1 MSFIRR
7 NKALAAFA
15 FLTLL
20 ASGPFAGPVA
30 AQPDG
35 MPRVVVE
42 LFTSQGCYSCP
53 PAEAILGELADRDDV
68 LALEFHVDYWDY
80 IGWKDPFASAAFTER
95 QRAYRSA
102 LNARYVYTPQMVIDG
117 RMDEV
122 GSRRMA
128 VEKKIRAAYDAKH
141 ARPTP
146 IVSLTR
152 APDGAVTVRVAG
164 APDGKEYEII
174 LAAFDNRHSTEVPRG
189 ENAGKV
195 LISRHVVR
203 GFRKLGDWIGG
214 PAEQTVALDGAM
226 QADGLA
232 VLIQEKDYGPIIANA
247 LLRPGGS

>member
-1 MSFIRR
+1 MVLIRR
-7 NKALAAFA
+7 RAAVAAAAFLA
-15 FLTLL
+15 LTAAGPL
-20 ASGPFAGPVA
+20 AEPVA
-30 AQPDG
+30 AEPPSS
-35 MPRVVVE
+35 PRVVVE

-80 IGWKDPFASAAFTER
+80 IGWKDPFASPAFTNR
-95 QRAYRSA
+95 QRAYRGA

-117 RMDEV
+117 RVDEV

-128 VEKKIRAAYDAKH
+128 VDKKIRAASDAKQ
-141 ARPTP
+141 ASAAP

-152 APDGAVTVRVAG
+152 APDGAVRVRVDG
-164 APDGKEYEII
+164 AADGKAYEII
-174 LAAFDNRHSTEVPRG
+174 LAAFDDRHSTEVPRG
-189 ENAGKV
+189 ENAGKTLV
-195 LISRHVVR
+195 NRHVVR
-203 GFRKLGDWIGG
+203 DFRTLGDWDGG
-214 PAEQTVALDGAM
+214 PAERTVAAEDAV